1 MSNATKL
8 ISDTLFIIVPTIEF
22 GGTFLLRLLSGEKPQ
37 FTEFQRSMFRAGHA
51 HAGVLVILALVAQ
64 IFMDQARLPETLG
77 WAARI
82 GFVLAALLVSGGFFG
97 STLERIN
104 PVDSSRSSGSVYH
117 PRRQRHRTRR
127 RPDPG
132 PYLRGVIAP
141 VPRITRLFREFC
153 PSNPPESPSQE
164 ESSLA
169 SMPDILETRCRSNG
183 PPASPQSIAPP
194 PVSRSS
200 PTVSAVA

>member
-1 MSNATKL
+1 MAGVRRCQRPSSPL
-8 ISDTLFIIVPTIEF
+8 ISQGSHHPTEVVTIQGEIRHRLMNPPVLTEPIRPPRLPRVLASVRRMLTLHQRRVDRPAAYRGLQHLIH
-22 GGTFLLRLLSGEKPQ
+22 RLLAPQ
-37 FTEFQRSMFRAGHA
+37 HHPPMDRHDSA
-51 HAGVLVILALVAQ
+51 VLPLLV
-64 IFMDQARLPETLG
+64 DRRVGQARIKTPLG
-77 WAARI
+77 QQRTTTRT
-82 GFVLAALLVSGGFFG
+82 GG
-97 STLERIN
+97 
-104 PVDSSRSSGSVYH
+104 
-117 PRRQRHRTRR
+117 
-127 RPDPG
+127 
-132 PYLRGVIAP
+132 LRGGVIAP